1 MSQTATDLTVTL
13 QEDRPGVLAGA
24 LEAIARAGIS
34 VEGVTEFDGVL
45 HVLTRDAP
53 ATIKALR
60 GARIRVRGER
70 PVFVVGVEDRP
81 GATAALLRRLADAGK
96 NVEFCYFATNTRLV
110 IAGDDVK
117 EIAKI
122 LAE

>member
-13 QEDRPGVLAGA
+13 QEDRPGALAGA
-24 LEAIARAGIS
+24 LEAIARAGINL
-34 VEGVTEFDGVL
+34 EGMVEFDGVL

-53 ATIKALR
+53 GTTKALR

-70 PVFVVGVEDRP
+70 PVLLVGVEDRP
-81 GATAALLRRLADAGK
+81 GASAAVLRRLADAGH
-96 NVEFCYFATNTRLV
+96 NVDFCYLATNTRLV
-110 IAGDDVK
+110 IAGGDVK

-122 LAE
+122 LAD